1 MAKCA
6 ECGIEIPKGELDV
19 HLNSKHPE
27 VANDPVFRNFRRD
40 IELLA
45 RQAFDTGV
53 TKIQVPDIPQIRP
66 FQVSGIILASRSTI
80 TWSTPTI

>member
-19 HLNSKHPE
+19 HLNSKHPHI
-27 VANDPVFRNFRRD
+27 ANDTVFRKFRRE
-40 IELLA
+40 IELIA
-45 RQAFDTGV
+45 RQALDTGV
-53 TKIQVPDIPQIRP
+53 TKIQVPDIPP
-66 FQVSGIILASRSTI
+66 MTLFQVSGIVLESKSTI